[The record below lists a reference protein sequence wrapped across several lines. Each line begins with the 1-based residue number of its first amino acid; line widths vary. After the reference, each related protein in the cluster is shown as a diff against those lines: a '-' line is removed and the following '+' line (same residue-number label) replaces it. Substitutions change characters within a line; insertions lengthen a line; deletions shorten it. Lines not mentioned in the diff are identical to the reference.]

1 MKIPNGDVVDLA
13 RSMIGKHATGA
24 MDRAALMSN
33 MLSLL
38 GRAELSKK
46 WLLVRAEIQRMQAG
60 AA

>member
-1 MKIPNGDVVDLA
+1 VNIPNGDVGDLA
-13 RSMIGKHATGA
+13 RSLITKHPTEA

-33 MLSLL
+33 MLFLL

-46 WLLVRAEIQRMQAG
+46 WLLVRAEIQRMSAD